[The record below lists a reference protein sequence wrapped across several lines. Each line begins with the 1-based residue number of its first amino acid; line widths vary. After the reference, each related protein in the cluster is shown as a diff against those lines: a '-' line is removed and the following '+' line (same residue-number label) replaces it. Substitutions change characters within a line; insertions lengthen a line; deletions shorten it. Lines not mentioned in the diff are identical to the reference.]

1 MVEREAALKIVPRLH
16 RTAAD
21 VPGAIRVLR
30 AEQVLHL
37 WFANSLS
44 KLNVKPFNDI
54 LGRVGFQEAPG
65 RKQCYK
71 PRARCGSPKIDAVL
85 NR

>member
-54 LGRVGFQEAPG
+54 LGRVVFKKHRAGNNVTSLG
-65 RKQCYK
+65 RVVVRQK
-71 PRARCGSPKIDAVL
+71 
-85 NR
+85 